1 MKPYYFRSGFGDI
14 VLDDVLNST
23 PWIKVTDARLECFMS
38 ARTETYT
45 YGEGRG
51 VRTYTPVPYSPLV
64 ADIQRQLNRDGLE
77 RETLDD
83 VYMYNVCFLNRY
95 DNAAM
100 QLGWHSDDSPGMD
113 HEHPIAVVSFGQ
125 PREIWWREKGQTGVI
140 PADQRQLLEHGSIFV
155 MPAGMQRTHQH
166 RIPKGDK
173 PMGLRVSLTYRHYD
187 PEEAWRATHRTLLET
202 AKFETQ
208 SMAVDLHVEVH
219 RGLDVVLANAA
230 QPKE

>member
-1 MKPYYFRSGFGDI
+1 MKPYYFRNRPAFGLS
-14 VLDDVLNST
+14 LDEVLNST
-23 PWIKVTDARLECFMS
+23 PWIQVTDARLECFMS
-38 ARTETYT
+38 ASTETYT

-51 VRTYTPVPYSPLV
+51 VRTYTPVPYSPIV
-64 ADIQRQLNRDGLE
+64 TDIQRQLNRDDIGDCDYGKNPPYE
-77 RETLDD
+77 
-83 VYMYNVCFLNRY
+83 YNVCFLNRY

-155 MPAGMQRTHQH
+155 MPPGMQRTHQH

-173 PMGLRVSLTYRHYD
+173 PMGTRISLTYRHYVPVPALKIED
-187 PEEAWRATHRTLLET
+187 YEAGLKKATEGLSQDE
-202 AKFETQ
+202 
-208 SMAVDLHVEVH
+208 VERRYKDMVMNYDADH
-219 RGLDVVLANAA
+219 DF
-230 QPKE
+230 